1 MANNKTHINF
11 VGQDRVGFPASINKF
26 IKGSV
31 GEKAISIEDP
41 LYLTFFLDFDTSTA
55 DAEHL
60 GGLKFNGLLEHMED
74 WENDKMP
81 LVDLGQTPK
90 VLELSTKEYLQR
102 QDSMLLEAD
111 SDNSPASN
119 LVEFHKI
126 LHDTYLHAPWYFQ
139 SISGISELWK
149 KATNVTEG
157 NKKVTLTINCLE
169 SVDMRI
175 LQLADRYRKAV
186 YDTDALAYR
195 VPENLRNF
203 SFDLYLFEIRN
214 LKQYAKKIDP
224 ITNKPVMEVSPFTN
238 GAHYIKFKCKMCE
251 FDFSDALAG
260 GASPVDF
267 KAYTDEKSFTPSF
280 KIVVN
285 WVKEDTA
292 YQPVQRISQDNLST
306 REGGTGSNYDNKGLG
321 IFQGAADALSS
332 EINRQIRNVASIPA
346 RVIGAIT
353 NEIQTTVTGAVLG
366 NTYDKRNLGD
376 ISGLT
381 DKIGEVYTPP
391 SRTAP
396 VGPPAPTDLGKAGGY

>member
-1 MANNKTHINF
+1 MANNKSHINYI
-11 VGQDRVGFPASINKF
+11 GQLDRVGFPSSVNKF

-31 GEKAISIEDP
+31 GEKAISTEDP
-41 LYLTFFLDFDTSTA
+41 LYLTFFLDFDPSTA
-55 DAEHL
+55 DTQHL
-60 GGLKFNGLLEHMED
+60 GGLKFNSLLEHMQD
-74 WENDKMP
+74 WENDDMP
-81 LVDLGQTPK
+81 AVDLGQTPS
-90 VLELSTKEYLQR
+90 VLEVSTKEYLQR
-102 QDSMLLEAD
+102 MDSMKLGSAT
-111 SDNSPASN
+111 NTPASN

-126 LHDTYLHAPWYFQ
+126 LHDTYLHAPWFFQ
-139 SISGISELWK
+139 SVSGISELWK

-157 NKKVTLTINCLE
+157 SKKATLTISCLE

-175 LQLADRYRKAV
+175 LQMADRYRKAV

-214 LKQYAKKIDP
+214 LKQYAKKRVP
-224 ITNKPVMEVSPFTN
+224 NSVSPVMEVSPFTD

-251 FDFSDALAG
+251 FDFSETLAG

-267 KAYTDEKSFTPSF
+267 KAYTDEKPFTPSF
-280 KIVVN
+280 KIIVN
-285 WVKEDTA
+285 WVQEETA
-292 YQPVQRISQDNLST
+292 YQPVQRIAQDNLST
-306 REGGTGSNYDNKGLG
+306 RSEVTGSNFDNQGLG
-321 IFQGAADALSS
+321 IFQGAADGLTS

-381 DKIGEVYTPP
+381 DKIGQVYTPP
-391 SRTAP
+391 SRTSP